1 VKAQPLKIVNGQYI
15 ECDKAEACF
24 IKIKIPNVPSVIKSR
39 ILPVKNQTS
48 TQLPQWD
55 WNQDTERPTLS
66 PSVRTVW
73 EGGDGKTIVCHS
85 FIKDGMIE
93 FLNDS
98 THSSAGVK
106 DRTVNIQTY

>member
-1 VKAQPLKIVNGQYI
+1 MKAQPLKIVNGQYV

-24 IKIKIPNVPSVIKSR
+24 IKIKVPNVPSAIKIR
-39 ILPVKNQTS
+39 ILPVKNQTI

-73 EGGDGKTIVCHS
+73 EGGDGRTIVCHS
-85 FIKDGMIE
+85 FIKNGMIE
-93 FLNDS
+93 FLSDS
-98 THSSAGVK
+98 THDSAGTSLK
-106 DRTVNIQTY
+106 LLDL